1 MLGSIRK
8 FSTSIYAKILLGIV
22 IIPFVF
28 WGMGSSFVGGNQ
40 NVIATIDKEKLST
53 NEFANFVSS
62 YKKKDD
68 KISSTEIDQLL
79 SAYIGDKLIEME
91 YENYGILLSDKSLRE
106 LIRNQKEFKK
116 NNKFS
121 RTQYEKFLIG
131 NNLDA
136 VSFETNLALQEK
148 KKQLL
153 SLIGGGVVPSDFM
166 INKIYNMINQK
177 RNIQLI
183 KLNDAFKNELNFAN
197 EKIETYYEKNKDR
210 YVDTFKKAQLLEIT
224 PKKLNGTEEFN
235 DLYFKKIDE
244 IYDGI
249 IQGKNFDS
257 IIKDYNLT
265 GKKNFQINSQ
275 GQDLNY
281 NLVNEISPFIVNE
294 IFKLT
299 SEEPTT
305 LIDDNSKYYIVE
317 TIDTEIV
324 QKKIS
329 DVNVKKDIIKDLKI
343 AKKRELMSNIIS
355 KVNQNNYNKVDFDEF
370 IRKKSATVQKI
381 KLQSI
386 SDTKVLSENVVKQIY
401 SVPSKKVIVYY
412 DIDFKNNF
420 LIYIDS
426 ITEVS
431 IDKQSKDYEKY
442 LNLSK
447 TRITSSMFNAY
458 DDYIKSKYE
467 IEINYKALKNV
478 KSYFN

>member
-401 SVPSKKVIVYY
+401 SVPNKKVIVYY